1 MPGKTNSSVSSESFT
16 NESSFGNESIEDMHM
31 SNGVISRN
39 NRSGNLLANGHN
51 RSLAANKE
59 RIRKEVLAEY
69 GDELRAAGW
78 FHRLL
83 IRRRI
88 RKEIKRRLSLVAPID
103 ANY

>member
-1 MPGKTNSSVSSESFT
+1 
-16 NESSFGNESIEDMHM
+16 MHM
-31 SNGVISRN
+31 SNGVISGN
-39 NRSGNLLANGHN
+39 NRSGNLLADGHN